1 MSVDV
6 LEPIIVSAVVS
17 ACVTAGT
24 QLLGNRKFFDYQLRR
39 QHEQDERKKLRE
51 LISTY
56 KGRMLEAALDWD
68 RRAAQ
73 LYDGHYDDLCPP
85 REQWLDR
92 KQYYFQSVVF
102 RFLQLMAI
110 SRRFEGEA
118 FYIEPSIAEE
128 KDFDLLRYAKGFL
141 WVAIHA
147 EITPDD
153 GLPGIDHFRSDALR
167 PLLDLCYSESAKL
180 PRTRSKQDELIFDRR
195 RCMTLLQQSE
205 ALEVKDEVEEVLGFF
220 DGLRPDEYD
229 ERNGG
234 RRQRRRWDRVVALH
248 LFVLAFIGRCGYR
261 ENQRDVAPGVEAA
274 IEMLLYPESLS
285 ELFELWLPRLGL
297 MDGPMATVLAELREA
312 ARKASSETEEQR
324 AERVLAVVNWR
335 RDSRRGATEFADA
348 DRDRDGDA
356 DRGRDADADRG
367 RDADAAIVLDRA
379 EALAG

>member
-1 MSVDV
+1 MSVD
-6 LEPIIVSAVVS
+6 LLQLIGVSAVVS
-17 ACVTAGT
+17 GCVTAGT
-24 QLLGNRKFFDYQLRR
+24 QFWINRRFLDYQLRK
-39 QHEQDERKKLRE
+39 QHEQDERRKLRE

-85 REQWLDR
+85 RERRLDHE
-92 KQYYFQSVVF
+92 QYYFQSVVF

-167 PLLDLCYSESAKL
+167 PLLDVCYSESAKL
-180 PRTRSKQDELIFDRR
+180 PKTRSKQGELIFDRR
-195 RCMTLLQQSE
+195 RCMTLLERSE
-205 ALEVKDEVEEVLGFF
+205 RLGVKEEVDEVLGFF
-220 DGLRPDEYD
+220 DGLRPEEYD

-261 ENQRDVAPGVEAA
+261 ENQRDIASGVDAA
-274 IEMLLYPESLS
+274 TQMLLYPDELS
-285 ELFELWLPRLGL
+285 ALFEVWLPRLGL
-297 MDGPMATVLAELREA
+297 TDESMTNVRVALNTA
-312 ARKASSETEEQR
+312 ARRTSAETEQQR
-324 AERVLAVVNWR
+324 TARVVSAVSSR
-335 RDSRRGATEFADA
+335 RDARRGAAALVADT
-348 DRDRDGDA
+348 
-356 DRGRDADADRG
+356 GREVPSVNG
-367 RDADAAIVLDRA
+367 G
-379 EALAG
+379 AGVVVA

>member
-1 MSVDV
+1 MSVNLV
-6 LEPIIVSAVVS
+6 QLLLVSTGVS
-17 ACVTAGT
+17 GCVTALT
-24 QLLGNRKFFDYQLRR
+24 QFVINRRFFDYQLRK

-85 REQWLDR
+85 REEWLDH

-118 FYIEPSIAEE
+118 FYVEPSIAEE

-167 PLLDLCYSESAKL
+167 PLLDLCYSETAEL
-180 PRTRSKQDELIFDRR
+180 PQTRTKQDELIFDRR
-195 RCMTLLQQSE
+195 RCMGLLQRSE

-220 DGLRPDEYD
+220 DRLRPDEYD

-261 ENQRDVAPGVEAA
+261 ENQRDVAPRVDAA
-274 IEMLLYPESLS
+274 IAMLLYPESLCQ
-285 ELFELWLPRLGL
+285 LFEVWLPTLGL
-297 MDGPMATVLAELREA
+297 TDDGMSNVQAALTRA
-312 ARKASSETEEQR
+312 ARKTSSETEEQR
-324 AERVLAVVNWR
+324 AERVLGVVRSR
-335 RDSRRGATEFADA
+335 RDARCGARHLGDPDA
-348 DRDRDGDA
+348 DRD
-356 DRGRDADADRG
+356 ADAG
-367 RDADAAIVLDRA
+367 VVLGRA

>member
-1 MSVDV
+1 MSVT
-6 LEPIIVSAVVS
+6 LLQLIGVSAAVS
-17 ACVTAGT
+17 GCVTASA
-24 QLLGNRKFFDYQLRR
+24 QFWINRRFLDYQLRK
-39 QHEQDERKKLRE
+39 QHEQDERRKLRE

-85 REQWLDR
+85 HEKRLDR
-92 KQYYFQSVVF
+92 EQYYFQSVVF

-167 PLLDLCYSESAKL
+167 PLLDVCYSESARL
-180 PRTRSKQDELIFDRR
+180 PQPRSKQGELIFDRR
-195 RCMTLLQQSE
+195 RCMTLLQRSHR
-205 ALEVKDEVEEVLGFF
+205 LEVKEEVDEVLGFF

-229 ERNGG
+229 DRNGG
-234 RRQRRRWDRVVALH
+234 MRRRRRWDRVVALH

-261 ENQRDVAPGVEAA
+261 ENQRDVEEGVRGAVA
-274 IEMLLYPESLS
+274 MLLYPEALS
-285 ELFELWLPRLGL
+285 ELFEQWLPRLGL
-297 MDGPMATVLAELREA
+297 TDDSMASAQA
-312 ARKASSETEEQR
+312 ALVQAASETASESDEQR
-324 AERVLAVVNWR
+324 AERVLAVVQAR
-335 RDSRRGATEFADA
+335 RDSRHGAAQIS
-348 DRDRDGDA
+348 DGD
-356 DRGRDADADRG
+356 RGVPVTLG
-367 RDADAAIVLDRA
+367 EA